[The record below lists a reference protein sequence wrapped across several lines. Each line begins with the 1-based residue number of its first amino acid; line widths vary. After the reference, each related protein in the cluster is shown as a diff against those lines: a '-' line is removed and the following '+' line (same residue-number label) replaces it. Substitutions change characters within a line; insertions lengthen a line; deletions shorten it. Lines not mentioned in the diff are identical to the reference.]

1 MSSFLENPSV
11 INILLLM
18 GSTSRREI
26 LRYSLGPCPWL
37 QILETYFPSI
47 VKMKTVACVLSV
59 TYSLSFMILIWR
71 MSDNNEW
78 SVASKR
84 IVSKSSIS
92 SSMDRLIGFSMLM
105 VSILLLCIFL
115 LSDWQPITR
124 SDKMNI
130 DIMVV
135 FIGMDDLV
143 WNTNIERF
151 GIIVKRI
158 LYKTTKGQTFLRFD
172 LVYRRLNLRLSELA
186 DVSSQF

>member
-1 MSSFLENPSV
+1 
-11 INILLLM
+11 
-18 GSTSRREI
+18 
-26 LRYSLGPCPWL
+26 
-37 QILETYFPSI
+37 
-47 VKMKTVACVLSV
+47 
-59 TYSLSFMILIWR
+59 
-71 MSDNNEW
+71 
-78 SVASKR
+78 
-84 IVSKSSIS
+84 
-92 SSMDRLIGFSMLM
+92 MDRLIGFSMLM

-135 FIGMDDLV
+135 FIGMDDLD

-151 GIIVKRI
+151 GIIIKRI
-158 LYKTTKGQTFLRFD
+158 QYKTTKGQTFLRFD